1 MLNYSDLT
9 VVNNSDGLP
18 TALGYSINSSFINN
32 KTPLFI
38 STGGGKKQTSLKNKK
53 QKKDKNNNTEFEEY
67 VQDNDSHADYDSL
80 AVPAGLV
87 CVTETICR
95 NPNEMYKNINMK
107 RDEYDD
113 FTTNDDTIDLIP
125 EGLYDKLLALAEHRQ
140 VSKKK
145 SKKKGNKT
153 FTNKNKNKKT
163 KKQLK

>member
-53 QKKDKNNNTEFEEY
+53 QKKDKNKNNNTEYSEY

-87 CVTETICR
+87 CVTETTCR
-95 NPNEMYKNINMK
+95 TPNEMYKNIKNQNAAMIEASRK
-107 RDEYDD
+107 KDSPMFNLEPVR
-113 FTTNDDTIDLIP
+113 F
-125 EGLYDKLLALAEHRQ
+125 LL
-140 VSKKK
+140 
-145 SKKKGNKT
+145 N
-153 FTNKNKNKKT
+153 
-163 KKQLK
+163 

>member
-53 QKKDKNNNTEFEEY
+53 QKKD
-67 VQDNDSHADYDSL
+67 NDSHDDYDSL

-95 NPNEMYKNINMK
+95 NPNEMYKNINME

>member
-53 QKKDKNNNTEFEEY
+53 QKKD
-67 VQDNDSHADYDSL
+67 NDSHADYDSL

-95 NPNEMYKNINMK
+95 NPNEMYKNINME

>member
-1 MLNYSDLT
+1 
-9 VVNNSDGLP
+9 
-18 TALGYSINSSFINN
+18 
-32 KTPLFI
+32 
-38 STGGGKKQTSLKNKK
+38 
-53 QKKDKNNNTEFEEY
+53 
-67 VQDNDSHADYDSL
+67 L

-87 CVTETICR
+87 CVTETTCR
-95 NPNEMYKNINMK
+95 NPNEMYKNINME

-113 FTTNDDTIDLIP
+113 FTSNDDTIDLIP

-163 KKQLK
+163 KKNKKI